1 MFWLFAAVVVV
12 LAVYNKGF
20 RTFVIGVLGLA
31 VLVIGVWYIHDRWTA
46 SHWGNDPLVQDAPIV
61 GKSAAA
67 PFDPDAYL
75 AAETPHAPKPELF
88 DPDAYLANDAPKP
101 EPLPPLPPGFTLDKP
116 AEKPGITKPLVDC
129 EPIWATIKKAKL
141 AGNTVDATTLSKYL
155 LTVRCR

>member
-31 VLVIGVWYIHDRWTA
+31 VLVIGVFYIHDRWTA
-46 SHWGNDPLVQDAPIV
+46 SHEEKTRNGIFTLGNDPLVQDAPIV

-67 PFDPDAYL
+67 P
-75 AAETPHAPKPELF
+75 F

>member
-20 RTFVIGVLGLA
+20 RTFVIGVFGLA

-75 AAETPHAPKPELF
+75 AAETPHAPKPGAW
-88 DPDAYLANDAPKP
+88 P
-101 EPLPPLPPGFTLDKP
+101 PLPPGFTVDQSATPPLPPGFTLDKP
-116 AEKPGITKPLVDC
+116 AEKPRITKPLVDC

>member
-20 RTFVIGVLGLA
+20 RTFVIGVFGLA

-75 AAETPHAPKPELF
+75 AAETPHAPKPG
-88 DPDAYLANDAPKP
+88 AW
-101 EPLPPLPPGFTLDKP
+101 PPLPPGFTLDKP

>member
-20 RTFVIGVLGLA
+20 RTFVIGVFGLA

-75 AAETPHAPKPELF
+75 AAETPHAPKPG
-88 DPDAYLANDAPKP
+88 A
-101 EPLPPLPPGFTLDKP
+101 LPPLPPGAILEQDKP
-116 AEKPGITKPLVDC
+116 AEKPRITKPLVDC